1 MAGIWTLLQGDG
13 TYLVLGTSGTYSL
26 LLFLQMSKVR
36 DSPTVC
42 TWSDSGQLEPAA
54 QEGSPAFTAD
64 VQVFHAA
71 QQAFSQTGCRSSRP
85 LPLTRTCLGGPESS
99 VTPAHVRLGIPEWMW
114 WTLSGFHGT

>member
-1 MAGIWTLLQGDG
+1 MASIWTLLQGDG

-26 LLFLQMSKVR
+26 LLFLQMLEVR

-54 QEGSPAFTAD
+54 QQGSPAFTAD

-71 QQAFSQTGCRSSRP
+71 QQAFCQTGCRSSRP
-85 LPLTRTCLGGPESS
+85 LPLTCT
-99 VTPAHVRLGIPEWMW
+99 
-114 WTLSGFHGT
+114 